1 MNAWILG
8 ALTGLAAI
16 IIAIGVIV
24 WDRRKMNRQITGLEQ
39 MLSLSADEIR
49 EGKYILDETID
60 GKITQRLL
68 DLYRNLELEYKDA
81 EKEKEAVKAFIADI
95 SHQMKTPLAN
105 IGLYH
110 DLLLDETLPAAER
123 REFLA
128 RIHFEEQKMTWL
140 LASLTKIARL
150 ETNAIVFAAV
160 YTDVLKT
167 VTQAVKAVEGQAK
180 AKGITLIWD
189 EKGAGCAMTAYHN
202 GKWTAEALVN
212 ILENAIKYSAENAK
226 ITLTIEK
233 LELYIRVKITDQGRG
248 IAKADYA
255 NIFKRFFRGKNVS
268 EEPGSGLGL
277 YLAQLIMAKQEGY
290 ITVES
295 QLGSGSIF
303 SVYLKR

>member
-1 MNAWILG
+1 MNAGILG
-8 ALTGLAAI
+8 ALIGLAAI
-16 IIAIGVIV
+16 SIAIGMIV
-24 WDRRKMNRQITGLEQ
+24 WNKRKTEMQVAALEQ
-39 MLSLSADEIR
+39 MLSISADEIR
-49 EGKYILDETID
+49 QGKYILDETMD
-60 GKITQRLL
+60 GKIAQRLL

-110 DLLLDETLPAAER
+110 DLLLDETLPAEER

-150 ETNAIVFAAV
+150 ETNAIVFDAV

-167 VTQAVKAVEGQAK
+167 VDQAVKAIEGQAK
-180 AKGITLIWD
+180 TKGITLIWN
-189 EKGAGCAMTAYHN
+189 EKSACGAMTAYHN
-202 GKWTAEALVN
+202 AKWTAEALVN
-212 ILENAIKYSAENAK
+212 ILENAMKYSEENTT
-226 ITLTIEK
+226 ITIVIEK
-233 LELYIRVKITDQGRG
+233 LELYIRVKITDHGLG
-248 IAKADYA
+248 IAKEDYA
-255 NIFKRFFRGKNVS
+255 NIFKRFFRGKNVA

-295 QLGSGSIF
+295 QLGKGSTF

>member
-1 MNAWILG
+1 MNAGILG
-8 ALTGLAAI
+8 ALIGLAAI
-16 IIAIGVIV
+16 SIAIGMIV
-24 WDRRKMNRQITGLEQ
+24 WNKRKTEMQVAALEQ
-39 MLSLSADEIR
+39 MLSISADEIR
-49 EGKYILDETID
+49 QGKYILDETMD
-60 GKITQRLL
+60 GKIAQRLL

-110 DLLLDETLPAAER
+110 DLLLDETLPAEER

-150 ETNAIVFAAV
+150 ETNAIVFDAV

-167 VTQAVKAVEGQAK
+167 VDQAVKAIEGQAK
-180 AKGITLIWD
+180 TKGITLIWN
-189 EKGAGCAMTAYHN
+189 EKSACGAMTAYHN
-202 GKWTAEALVN
+202 AKWTAEALVN
-212 ILENAIKYSAENAK
+212 ILENAMKYSEENTT
-226 ITLTIEK
+226 ITIVIEK
-233 LELYIRVKITDQGRG
+233 LELYIRVKITDHGLG
-248 IAKADYA
+248 IAKEDYA
-255 NIFKRFFRGKNVS
+255 NIFKRFFRGKNVA

-295 QLGSGSIF
+295 QLGKGSTF
-303 SVYLKR
+303 SVYLRR